1 MAASLL
7 KPEQIREIYNNPQNL
22 VDDIQLKPT
31 ERPPP
36 TSYILLYHQLP
47 DLRSMLTRLD
57 LQEVDTCRKP
67 AQVQPVHSLF

>member
-31 ERPPP
+31 ERPAN
-36 TSYILLYHQLP
+36 ILH
-47 DLRSMLTRLD
+47 LT
-57 LQEVDTCRKP
+57 VSP
-67 AQVQPVHSLF
+67 AS